1 MQSHPSDGGSAVG
14 APRIAAPL
22 PSPMS
27 TPHPSPPTPHP
38 SHLHILYT
46 VYGLYCTTFM
56 DWVMKTGRSHER
68 KNKVYTLLQWTLNSI
83 TAQREPFVPRNRQVD
98 IRQGARQA
106 EAVYQIC
113 RYAHQREGIKSE
125 IFVLFSLNNCF
136 AQKRKVAKR
145 TYSCEIFSSFASK
158 FSFCSKF
165 LATFSL
171 QREKGK
177 NVNNI
182 FALEHFD

>member
-56 DWVMKTGRSHER
+56 DWVMKTGWSHER
-68 KNKVYTLLQWTLNSI
+68 KNTVYTLLQWTLNSI

-98 IRQGARQA
+98 TRQGARQA

-113 RYAHQREGIKSE
+113 RYAHQREGIKKRNFCS
-125 IFVLFSLNNCF
+125 VF
-136 AQKRKVAKR
+136 AKQL
-145 TYSCEIFSSFASK
+145 
-158 FSFCSKF
+158 FCSKAKSCETNIF
-165 LATFSL
+165 LRNLSFVCLQIFFLLQVFS
-171 QREKGK
+171 
-177 NVNNI
+177 NI
-182 FALEHFD
+182 FASTRERKKC